1 MHMYLPWSKLLIGS
15 LLVTLIGCNKSVDTS
30 VPELSPSSIGAN
42 VNSKEL
48 FNADIKDAKVLVFS
62 KTKGWRHD
70 SIPAGITALQKMA
83 AENAFIVVATEDSEI
98 FTETQLSGFNAIV
111 FLNTTLDVL
120 DDSQQVAM
128 ERFIQAGGGF
138 VGIHAAA
145 DTEWEGDWHWYRRL
159 VGGVFKG
166 HPNEPSNVQLA
177 RVNLEDA
184 EHPLAKSLPVSFE
197 IADEWYDYRDF
208 YEFNKVI
215 LSVDEKTYI
224 GGQHGDHHPITWYHD
239 FDGGRSFY
247 TGLGHT
253 AETFSNPEFI
263 KILLGGLKYA
273 VGGKP
278 KLDYS
283 KSMPEPNRFVK
294 KTKYHLLIHFSKFA
308 I

>member
-15 LLVTLIGCNKSVDTS
+15 LLVTLVGCNKSVDTS

-184 EHPLAKSLPVSFE
+184 EHPLAKSLPE
-197 IADEWYDYRDF
+197 I
-208 YEFNKVI
+208 
-215 LSVDEKTYI
+215 
-224 GGQHGDHHPITWYHD
+224 
-239 FDGGRSFY
+239 GRA
-247 TGLGHT
+247 H
-253 AETFSNPEFI
+253 
-263 KILLGGLKYA
+263 
-273 VGGKP
+273 V
-278 KLDYS
+278 
-283 KSMPEPNRFVK
+283 
-294 KTKYHLLIHFSKFA
+294 
-308 I
+308 